1 MNSKAPCDES
11 GSGLVAAERQLGRSL
26 RQPCRVIATCHLGL
40 PVVLEVGAVLE
51 DGTPFPTRYWLSCP
65 LARKRLSRLE
75 SRSYLRWFEKRV
87 AEDPRF
93 AEALEQAHRDYEAER
108 IAALPPGYSGRV
120 PKGGVAGVSD
130 FRSVKCLHAHYA
142 HHLAGKANPVGAEVA
157 PMVEPLNCTL
167 PCVDISDAAENP
179 SWKEP
184 THPVSGPRTG
194 ASELP
199 SSAGP

>member
-1 MNSKAPCDES
+1 MSAEAPRGES
-11 GSGLVAAERQLGRSL
+11 EAGLVAAELQLGRSL
-26 RQPCRVIATCHLGL
+26 RKPCRVIVTCHLGL

-65 LARKRLSRLE
+65 LARRRLSRLE

-87 AEDPRF
+87 AEDPGF

-108 IAALPPGYSGRV
+108 SAALPPGYSGRA

-130 FRSVKCLHAHYA
+130 YRSIKCLHAHYA
-142 HHLAGKANPVGAEVA
+142 HHRAGKANPVGAEVA
-157 PMVEPLNCTL
+157 SMVEPLDCAV
-167 PCVDISDAAENP
+167 PCVDLAAMAENP

-184 THPVSGPRTG
+184 HHPVSGPRKG
-194 ASELP
+194 E
-199 SSAGP
+199 